1 LYFTFGQ
8 KLSLVYVF
16 HIPEIKNNLVFANFL
31 SKKWLNSVLE
41 SDKVIIIKSEM
52 SVENGYSCDDIYKF
66 SINEI
71 NVVSAYMVWST
82 SSF

>member
-1 LYFTFGQ
+1 
-8 KLSLVYVF
+8 
-16 HIPEIKNNLVFANFL
+16 
-31 SKKWLNSVLE
+31 
-41 SDKVIIIKSEM
+41 M

-82 SSF
+82 SSFYHAKLGHLNYRYLKYMCKHDYILY

>member
-1 LYFTFGQ
+1 MCFIFL
-8 KLSLVYVF
+8 KL
-16 HIPEIKNNLVFANFL
+16 EKNLVFANFL
-31 SKKWLNSVLE
+31 SKKGLNSVLE
-41 SDKVIIIKSEM
+41 SDKIIIIKSEM
-52 SVENGYSCDDIYKF
+52 LVEKGYSCDDTYKF

>member
-1 LYFTFGQ
+1 
-8 KLSLVYVF
+8 
-16 HIPEIKNNLVFANFL
+16 
-31 SKKWLNSVLE
+31 
-41 SDKVIIIKSEM
+41 M